1 MNKTELITRIS
12 ENTELSKK
20 DAEIAINAFIDV
32 VGDALAHGDK
42 VQLVGFGTFEVVE
55 RAARTGRNPRTGKS
69 IPIPKSKS
77 PKFKPSKNL
86 KETVNR

>member
-12 ENTELSKK
+12 EKTELSKK

-32 VGDALAHGDK
+32 VVDT
-42 VQLVGFGTFEVVE
+42 LVSGEKITITGFGSFEVVE

-69 IPIPKSKS
+69 IPIPKYKS

>member
-12 ENTELSKK
+12 EKTELSKK
-20 DAEIAINAFIDV
+20 DAETAINAFIDIV
-32 VGDALAHGDK
+32 ADALVSGEK
-42 VQLVGFGTFEVVE
+42 ITITGFGSFEVVE
-55 RAARTGRNPRTGKS
+55 RAARIGRNPRTGKS

>member
-1 MNKTELITRIS
+1 MNKTELVVKIS
-12 ENTELSKK
+12 EQTELTKK
-20 DAEIAINAFIDV
+20 DAETAINAFIDV
-32 VGDALAHGDK
+32 VADT
-42 VQLVGFGTFEVVE
+42 LVSGEKITITGFGSFEVVE